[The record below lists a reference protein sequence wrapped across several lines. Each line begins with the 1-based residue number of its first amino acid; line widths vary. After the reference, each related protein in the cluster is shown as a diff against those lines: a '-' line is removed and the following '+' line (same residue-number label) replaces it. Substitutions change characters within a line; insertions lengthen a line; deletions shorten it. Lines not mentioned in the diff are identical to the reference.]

1 MHNTGRSC
9 ILRFVSA
16 LTLPIPR
23 LPSMRKVSICLSLC
37 AAILAC
43 VPLAPLLFA
52 GTESLSE
59 LRLRRTAVPRFT
71 LDQAVLTALQRNA
84 DIQKARQEIER
95 TKGLYIAMRAEILP
109 KIEMTGQFQDI
120 DPHLQVNHGGPEI
133 TASATPTPTPGATA
147 TPVGTSG
154 FNFSS
159 VERSYNVRLEATQ
172 VLFAGGRIVSQIRAA
187 NFTRDGSYFAFR
199 NAIDTVVATVK
210 QQFYQVLLNRELI
223 HVQEESVKLLQSQL
237 QDQQNRFEAGTV
249 PRFNVLQAQVALSNQ
264 YPLLIAAQNN
274 YRISLL
280 QLAKTLGLDFAPERA
295 GQPPLEAIGQ
305 LQYRPRHIPLPMAIE
320 LAKERRPFLKQQ
332 KAVVLSNA
340 EQVRVARS
348 TYFPQVSAFG
358 GTEARSSSLSD
369 NPRDV
374 STGYIFGATGTW
386 AIWDWGATYGAVK
399 QARAVLEESKITLD
413 DANRQVELEVQQQDS
428 NLKQSAEL
436 VKATEQ
442 SVGQAEEALRLASAR
457 LSAGAGT
464 QLEVLNSRVEVTQAQ
479 SNRLQAL
486 YNYNTALAE
495 FDRVTA
501 TEVVYSNELD
511 EPNTRQ
517 KVKSDAKPTPAPK
530 PSPLELNHAGNRP
543 PVQTT
548 TRTTRTTTSG
558 K

>member
-1 MHNTGRSC
+1 
-9 ILRFVSA
+9 
-16 LTLPIPR
+16 
-23 LPSMRKVSICLSLC
+23 MRKVSISLSLC
-37 AAILAC
+37 AALLAC

-52 GTESLSE
+52 GTETLRE
-59 LRLRRTAVPRFT
+59 MRLRRSPVPRFT

-95 TKGLYIAMRAEILP
+95 TKGLYIAVRAEILP
-109 KIEMTGQFQDI
+109 QIGMTGQFSDT
-120 DPHLQVNHGGPEI
+120 DPHLQVNHGSLEVG
-133 TASATPTPTPGATA
+133 ATPTPTPGATA
-147 TPVGTSG
+147 TPVGLSG
-154 FNFSS
+154 FNFAG

-172 VLFAGGRIVSQIRAA
+172 VIFAGGRIVSQIRAA
-187 NFTRDGSYFAFR
+187 NFTRDSSYFAFR
-199 NAIDTVVATVK
+199 NAIDTVVSTVK

-264 YPLLIAAQNN
+264 YPLLIGAQNN
-274 YRISLL
+274 YRISQL
-280 QLAKTLGLDFAPERA
+280 QLAKTLGLDFDPGR
-295 GQPPLEAIGQ
+295 GDGPPLEAIGN
-305 LQYRPRHIPLPMAIE
+305 LEYRPRHIPLTTAIE

-332 KAVVLSNA
+332 KAIVLSNA

-348 TYFPQVSAFG
+348 TYFPQISASG
-358 GTEARSSSLSD
+358 GTEVRSSSISED
-369 NPRDV
+369 IHDV
-374 STGYIFGATGTW
+374 SSGYIFGVTGTW
-386 AIWDWGATYGAVK
+386 AVWDWGATYGAVK

-464 QLEVLNSRVEVTQAQ
+464 QLEVLDSRVQVTQAQ

-486 YNYNTALAE
+486 YNYNVALVE

-501 TEVVYSNELD
+501 TEIVYSNELD
-511 EPNTRQ
+511 EPRTRD
-517 KVKSDAKPTPAPK
+517 KTKTDAKPTPAPK
-530 PSPLELNHAGNRP
+530 PGPLELNHAGNRP
-543 PVQTT
+543 PVQTRT
-548 TRTTRTTTSG
+548 TTTRTTTSS